1 MKFLKSHYDKL
12 VIAISILT
20 LSLFALFAFL
30 AEEPDLKSS
39 RGIRSGGLIESLVVK
54 EGIATLETRN
64 PHGLMPG
71 MKIIVSGANP
81 ESFNGNFA
89 VKSIAMPETG
99 DDVRLVLKGGEVVE
113 AIFSGADQ
121 DNLEGDWKKA
131 RGGIRLRGAGD
142 RKIVL
147 LSEIENLLGSRTL
160 TFESADIGD
169 GEADG
174 DLKLIAYQQRAEPKE
189 AINPASGKV
198 WSKTKEAPEG
208 EPSYDLFTPPQIYV
222 IKGRLTTRLPKEK
235 EPEKPPEEFGLK
247 LSKFDKV
254 PYRFRIR
261 SWTGNTPVLEDLSM
275 EFPSGSGRFVRNR
288 IQAKVPHKVN
298 PSYKPG
304 LPSLI
309 PTTAN
314 DPAKLIM
321 VEAFV
326 VQQVRDPKTGGIRPV
341 GRVMLKDF
349 TLPVKSFEINSF
361 MESTHAGQFNI
372 VVESAMKDFRGEE
385 YAFKE
390 NAKGTNFSLNERE
403 YSILEID
410 VNGTRVKFQKKALD
424 PPELQTEWLNLPGTR
439 APGN

>member
-12 VIAISILT
+12 AMAISLLA
-20 LSLFALFAFL
+20 LSLFAAIAFL

-39 RGIRSGGLIESLVVK
+39 RGMGSGGLVESLVGQA
-54 EGIATLETRN
+54 GIATLETRN

-81 ESFNGNFA
+81 ESFNGNFV
-89 VKSIAMPETG
+89 VKSIEMPEGG
-99 DDVRLVLKGGEVVE
+99 DEVRIILKGGEVVE
-113 AIFSGADQ
+113 ATFSGSDQ
-121 DNLEGDWKKA
+121 PSLEVNWKEA
-131 RGGIRLRGAGD
+131 RGGIRIRGAGD
-142 RKIVL
+142 RKIVPL
-147 LSEIENLLGSRTL
+147 AEIESLEGSRIL
-160 TFESADIGD
+160 TFESADITD
-169 GEADG
+169 VEAGG
-174 DLKLIAYQQRAEPKE
+174 DLKLIAYQQRGATKE
-189 AINPASGKV
+189 TVEPASGKV
-198 WSKTKEAPEG
+198 WLKNKEAPEG

-235 EPEKPPEEFGLK
+235 APEKPPEEFGLQ

-275 EFPSGSGRFVRNR
+275 ELPAGSGRFVRNPIR
-288 IQAKVPHKVN
+288 ANVPYKLN

-309 PTTAN
+309 PTTV
-314 DPAKLIM
+314 DDSTKLIM

-349 TLPVKSFEINSF
+349 TLPAKSFEINSF

-372 VVESAMKDFRGEE
+372 VVASVMKDFRGEE
-385 YAFKE
+385 HAFKE
-390 NAKGTNFSLNERE
+390 NAKGTTFSLNERE

-410 VNGTRVKFQKKALD
+410 LNRTRVKLQKKALD
-424 PPELQTEWLNLPGTR
+424 PPEVQTAWLDLSGAGTT
-439 APGN
+439 GN